1 MKTNTI
7 PKSKTLLSAIVA
19 LIIAALTIVVVSAC
33 TSANAANEPSTGT
46 VSVTVDS
53 DVWSETDMPVLMH
66 LTSEDQDF
74 YHAVSFDGTGS
85 EFEVFPATYTSEV
98 LPTLTADGYLLTCS
112 VPAEFTVN
120 AGEVTEGTLT
130 LTKPETKATVE
141 ELDAYLATV
150 TAAQMSGDDT
160 VTDDVV
166 TKATELVNAAKA
178 AIAAEE
184 QAKAEAE
191 AKAQAEAEAAAAAE
205 AAAQSSN
212 SGSYSAPKSSGGNG
226 GGGYST
232 PSYSSNG
239 SGAGYN
245 SNDGSNSSD
254 WQKYQNGGAGHK
266 TGGSDN
272 PLGTG
277 RGTSGEDYYD

>member
-7 PKSKTLLSAIVA
+7 PKTLLGV
-19 LIIAALTIVVVSAC
+19 IITLVIATLTIVVVSGCA
-33 TSANAANEPSTGT
+33 SAIAESEPTTGT

-53 DVWSETDMPVLMH
+53 DVWSEADMPVVMH
-66 LTSEDQDF
+66 LTSDTQDF
-74 YHAVSFDGTGS
+74 YHAVSYDGTGS
-85 EFEVFPATYTSEV
+85 EFEAFPATYTSEV

-130 LTKPETKATVE
+130 LTKPEAKATVE

-150 TAAQMSGDDT
+150 TAAHDAGDDT
-160 VTDDVV
+160 VTDNILA
-166 TKATELVNAAKA
+166 KATELVDAAKA

-212 SGSYSAPKSSGGNG
+212 SGSYSGTKSSGGNG
-226 GGGYST
+226 GGSST
-232 PSYSSNG
+232 PSYSGGGGGG
-239 SGAGYN
+239 SHV
-245 SNDGSNSSD
+245 SDSD
-254 WQKYQNGGAGHK
+254 WDRYIKNSIDTVNEAHRNGESVHTANP
-266 TGGSDN
+266 GGSRSAD
-272 PLGTG
+272 
-277 RGTSGEDYYD
+277 D

>member
-7 PKSKTLLSAIVA
+7 PKTLLGV
-19 LIIAALTIVVVSAC
+19 IITLVIATLTIVVVSGCA
-33 TSANAANEPSTGT
+33 SAIAESEPTTGT

-53 DVWSETDMPVLMH
+53 DVWSEADMPIVMH
-66 LTSEDQDF
+66 LTSDTQDF
-74 YHAVSFDGTGS
+74 YHAVSYDGTGS
-85 EFEVFPATYTSEV
+85 EFEAFPATYTSEV
-98 LPTLTADGYLLTCS
+98 LPTLTADGYLLTCD

-130 LTKPETKATVE
+130 LTKPEAKATVE
-141 ELDAYLATV
+141 ELDAYLTSV
-150 TAAQMSGDDT
+150 TAAHDAGDDT
-160 VTDDVV
+160 VTDDVLA
-166 TKATELVNAAKA
+166 KATELVDSAKA

-191 AKAQAEAEAAAAAE
+191 AKAAAEAEAAEAE
-205 AAAQSSN
+205 TAAQSSN
-212 SGSYSAPKSSGGNG
+212 SGSYSGTKSSGGNG
-226 GGGYST
+226 GST
-232 PSYSSNG
+232 SSATSSNAG

-245 SNDGSNSSD
+245 GNDGSSSSD
-254 WQKYQNGGAGHK
+254 WQKYQNGAAGHK
-266 TGGSDN
+266 TGGSSN